1 MKKLIMPLLALVC
14 ITACVLLMLFGS
26 SENYMLISVII
37 LVLSMLPFFASF
49 ESYRPSARELSLLS
63 AMIAIAVVSRAVF
76 YLIPQ
81 VKPIAAVVIIGAVCM
96 GEKSG
101 YILGAFSAFISNFIF
116 SQGAWTPFQMVGL
129 GLVGFFAGLIFKKIR
144 VNKWLLSGVGF
155 VLVFAVYGII
165 ADTSTVMFM
174 VTDFNMKSVLAVYG
188 AGVPFS
194 LIFALTTAVCLFLFG
209 EQFIKKIKRINIKYG
224 MFEVYEN
231 G

>member
-63 AMIAIAVVSRAVF
+63 AMIAIAVVSRAAF

-174 VTDFNMKSVLAVYG
+174 VTDFNLKSVLAVYG

>member
-63 AMIAIAVVSRAVF
+63 AMIAIAVVSRAAF

-155 VLVFAVYGII
+155 ILVFAVYGII

-174 VTDFNMKSVLAVYG
+174 VTDFNLKSVLAVYG

-194 LIFALTTAVCLFLFG
+194 FIFALTTAVCLFLFG

>member
-37 LVLSMLPFFASF
+37 LVLSMLPFFSSF
-49 ESYRPSARELSLLS
+49 ESYHPSARELSLLS
-63 AMIAIAVVSRAVF
+63 AMIAIAVVSRAAF

-81 VKPIAAVVIIGAVCM
+81 VKPIADVVIIGAVCM

-116 SQGAWTPFQMVGL
+116 SQGVWTPFQMVGL
-129 GLVGFFAGLIFKKIR
+129 GLVGFLAGLIFKKIR

-174 VTDFNMKSVLAVYG
+174 VTDFNLKSVLAVYG